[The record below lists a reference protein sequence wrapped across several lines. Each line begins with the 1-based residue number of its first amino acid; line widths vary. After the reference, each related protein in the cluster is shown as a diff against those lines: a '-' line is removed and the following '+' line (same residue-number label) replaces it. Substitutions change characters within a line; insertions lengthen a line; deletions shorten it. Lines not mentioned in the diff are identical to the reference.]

1 MINID
6 RIKLN
11 GKIINII
18 ISTSLIGLLLF
29 DLFTQGNIFKDNF
42 FYSGKALFSD
52 LIVIIPNLEELAKW
66 DLFDSEK
73 KSSTEL
79 FNRYMNYPVIWVYIF
94 HFFSWFGN
102 PANILG
108 ILQLF
113 LYILFSKII
122 LLQTNKYFYIYLFI
136 LFSPPILLML
146 ERGNMDST
154 IFFLLLLSF
163 ISNNYISGFLIG
175 LAASLK
181 VYPIFILPFYFFFQ
195 KFNKSFFIGFILTLP
210 LIFWTFLQLN
220 TLIGQ
225 TPISFSTSFGVYSFA
240 LLSIKALKEIFF
252 IDIETNYIFYFYLIS
267 IFMFFTFSII
277 FNYFFKKDINKILSA
292 MGDNK
297 QNLMIFI
304 LSSTITIIIFFVFS
318 NWAYRIIFLLPA
330 TIIYLNNSK
339 NLFSYPKNIFFLL
352 MITAPFFFPW
362 IITTTDKSLVLFN
375 FHAWAFYSLSVYFS
389 LIIYFVISVNFY
401 LKSFT
406 SLKKS

>member
-18 ISTSLIGLLLF
+18 ISTSLIGLLVF

-181 VYPIFILPFYFFFQ
+181 VYPIFILPFYFFF
-195 KFNKSFFIGFILTLP
+195 
-210 LIFWTFLQLN
+210 
-220 TLIGQ
+220 
-225 TPISFSTSFGVYSFA
+225 
-240 LLSIKALKEIFF
+240 
-252 IDIETNYIFYFYLIS
+252 
-267 IFMFFTFSII
+267 
-277 FNYFFKKDINKILSA
+277 
-292 MGDNK
+292 
-297 QNLMIFI
+297 
-304 LSSTITIIIFFVFS
+304 
-318 NWAYRIIFLLPA
+318 
-330 TIIYLNNSK
+330 K
-339 NLFSYPKNIFFLL
+339 NLIKVFL
-352 MITAPFFFPW
+352 
-362 IITTTDKSLVLFN
+362 
-375 FHAWAFYSLSVYFS
+375 
-389 LIIYFVISVNFY
+389 
-401 LKSFT
+401 
-406 SLKKS
+406 

>member
-277 FNYFFKKDINKILSA
+277 FNYFFK
-292 MGDNK
+292 
-297 QNLMIFI
+297 
-304 LSSTITIIIFFVFS
+304 
-318 NWAYRIIFLLPA
+318 
-330 TIIYLNNSK
+330 
-339 NLFSYPKNIFFLL
+339 
-352 MITAPFFFPW
+352 
-362 IITTTDKSLVLFN
+362 
-375 FHAWAFYSLSVYFS
+375 
-389 LIIYFVISVNFY
+389 
-401 LKSFT
+401 
-406 SLKKS
+406 